1 MNIFTKFIKRFFI
14 GPKPGD
20 LYIERT
26 PFSHPMNP
34 HLKETVIVKII
45 DRYEQRVQIEYLTNN
60 MAGCYYEWNID
71 IFNMGFKYKGK
82 SYE

>member
-20 LYIERT
+20 IYIERT
-26 PFSHPMNP
+26 PFSHLMNS

-45 DRYEQRVQIEYLTNN
+45 DRYEQRVQIEYLTND

-82 SYE
+82 SNE